1 MRLFIPACGDR
12 LTLTKPW
19 TFRLFLE
26 SRNIKFARHRDF
38 VEKDAGG
45 EWCMDVHIDDD
56 WKKGLRVIE
65 VTFPEGTILECD
77 RVYIRTF
84 NKSRVQEGDDYDSI
98 TWKIIDPKK
107 GKPEK
112 HGRFWVKLSDAN
124 EIEYELQEDSRYR
137 DRVKLFKEV
146 MEA

>member
-1 MRLFIPACGDR
+1 MKLFVPACGDR

-26 SRNIKFARHRDF
+26 HRNLKFAKQRKYYTGDEDWNVYVDGKYRNGL
-38 VEKDAGG
+38 VSVAVTLDAGT
-45 EWCMDVHIDDD
+45 V
-56 WKKGLRVIE
+56 
-65 VTFPEGTILECD
+65 LECD

-107 GKPEK
+107 GKAARNC
-112 HGRFWVKLSDAN
+112 RFWTKLSDAN
-124 EIEYELQEDSRYR
+124 EIEFELQEDSRYR
-137 DRVKLFKEV
+137 DRVKLLKEV
-146 MEA
+146 MHS